1 MSIQSEIERVRGN
14 IASAYAAVTE
24 LGGEVPSAEAQNS
37 GNLAQAV
44 QSIPLGSQLVSL
56 EVDHPPEKV
65 DYFSGEIFDPAGLIL
80 EARFSIG
87 ALLHLI
93 QPFPEQLTFYP
104 AGPLELGLEHIT
116 AKLTWDDVERTCL
129 LPVTV
134 KKKYEAGVDWYKTE
148 MPSSQPWASV
158 TYGNGKFVA
167 VAGYIT
173 VPTNKAAYST
183 DGVTWVETEL
193 PTSAN
198 WRTVTYGNGEFVA
211 VAYNGTAAYST
222 DGVTWIKTAMP
233 SGGGRKWSS
242 VTFGNGK
249 FVAAAGGNNTSTIVA
264 AYSTDGVTWVE
275 TAMPS
280 AAYWY
285 SVTYGDGKFVMVAGG
300 SAAPSDDAA
309 YSTDGITWVGT
320 KMPKRSDWIDVTYGD
335 GKFVAPIYRS
345 KYAAYSTDGITW
357 IETATPESVYWEMI
371 TYGNGKFVTVAYS
384 GTAAYSTDGVT
395 WIKTAMP
402 SGKGWTDVT
411 YGDGKFVAISGGSNG
426 SVMAACSSADG
437 PPA

>member
-80 EARFSIG
+80 EARFSNG

-173 VPTNKAAYST
+173 VPTNK
-183 DGVTWVETEL
+183 
-193 PTSAN
+193 
-198 WRTVTYGNGEFVA
+198 
-211 VAYNGTAAYST
+211 AAYST